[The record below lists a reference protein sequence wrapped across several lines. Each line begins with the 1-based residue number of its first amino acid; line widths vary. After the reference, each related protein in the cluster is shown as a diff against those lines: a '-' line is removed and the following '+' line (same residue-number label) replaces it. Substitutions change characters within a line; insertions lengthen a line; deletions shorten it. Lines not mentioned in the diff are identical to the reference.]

1 MTTHRSR
8 RGLIAATLIAAV
20 IAVILAGCG
29 ANDNTSSSVA
39 SSSSSGTATD
49 RAFAAEMIPHHRS
62 AVAMAKIARKQTSRP
77 EIKRLAAAIV
87 QTQNAEIARF
97 KELDAKLATAGVAT
111 GHLGLSEAMMGMS
124 MNDAMLINA
133 KPFDRQFIDMMVPH
147 HQGAIRMAR
156 IELAKGKNAELKKIA
171 EDVVLAQSREIGQM
185 NNWRRS
191 WFGATSPS
199 GGVPKAGSG
208 KSGSSSES
216 GMSGMSGMGNG

>member
-8 RGLIAATLIAAV
+8 RGLIAATLIAAA

-77 EIKRLAAAIV
+77 EIKTLAAAIV
-87 QTQNAEIARF
+87 RTQNAEIARF
-97 KELDAKLATAGVAT
+97 RELDAKLATAGVAT

-191 WFGATSPS
+191 WFGASVTPSSPT
-199 GGVPKAGSG
+199 
-208 KSGSSSES
+208 
-216 GMSGMSGMGNG
+216 

>member
-8 RGLIAATLIAAV
+8 RGLIAATLIAV

-77 EIKRLAAAIV
+77 EIKTLAAAIV
-87 QTQNAEIARF
+87 RTQNAEIARF
-97 KELDAKLATAGVAT
+97 KELDAKLATAGVAK

-156 IELAKGKNAELKKIA
+156 IELAKGKNAELRKIA

-185 NNWRRS
+185 NNWRMS
-191 WFGATSPS
+191 WYGATSPS